1 MKSKKLLSALTAVA
15 LSGGAVTTTAIVSP
29 SIVSAAETMAD
40 QYDPFYDDTTI
51 RAVPR
56 VLLYPQGEKR
66 LPSGTTFSLF
76 DSTSYSPEV
85 FSDGAVMVRL
95 TPRSGQLHVW
105 FNSLRTPKLGATT
118 TTFRMVAEY
127 PDGSSE
133 IFPVRLNLI
142 PEDTHVYDAVYK
154 FKSIRT
160 GSEDQ
165 ITQFASNQPDVS
177 FPAGTS
183 FTLTG
188 YYEIDQLRSAGWKF
202 ELNPVTG
209 ELSVTVPI
217 SVIYPDGSRDNTIAT
232 M

>member
-1 MKSKKLLSALTAVA
+1 MLTAVA

-51 RAVPR
+51 RAVPW

-105 FNSLRTPKLGATT
+105 FNSL
-118 TTFRMVAEY
+118 
-127 PDGSSE
+127 
-133 IFPVRLNLI
+133 
-142 PEDTHVYDAVYK
+142 
-154 FKSIRT
+154 
-160 GSEDQ
+160 
-165 ITQFASNQPDVS
+165 
-177 FPAGTS
+177 
-183 FTLTG
+183 
-188 YYEIDQLRSAGWKF
+188 
-202 ELNPVTG
+202 
-209 ELSVTVPI
+209 
-217 SVIYPDGSRDNTIAT
+217 
-232 M
+232 

>member
-1 MKSKKLLSALTAVA
+1 MKSKKLLSVLTAVA

-95 TPRSGQLHVW
+95 TPSSGQLRV
-105 FNSLRTPKLGATT
+105 
-118 TTFRMVAEY
+118 
-127 PDGSSE
+127 
-133 IFPVRLNLI
+133 
-142 PEDTHVYDAVYK
+142 
-154 FKSIRT
+154 
-160 GSEDQ
+160 
-165 ITQFASNQPDVS
+165 
-177 FPAGTS
+177 
-183 FTLTG
+183 
-188 YYEIDQLRSAGWKF
+188 
-202 ELNPVTG
+202 
-209 ELSVTVPI
+209 
-217 SVIYPDGSRDNTIAT
+217 
-232 M
+232 